1 MFKVNKRMYELLIEW
16 AREQE
21 RYKENYDFDEDDLN
35 EIIEYG
41 CNNQTWHYFVQLKQ
55 LQYDLNEII
64 EYEGKIVAE
73 LNREK
78 HRWYDIVEVV
88 KEFVVNGEQFYIVYN
103 TYETHDEMMQKSDI
117 DYDMDPSLCEKVDVI
132 GYKYRRIE

>member
-21 RYKENYDFDEDDLN
+21 RYKENYDFDE
-35 EIIEYG
+35 
-41 CNNQTWHYFVQLKQ
+41 
-55 LQYDLNEII
+55 YDLNEII
-64 EYEGKIVAE
+64 EYKGKIVAKP
-73 LNREK
+73 NREK

-88 KEFVVNGEQFYIVYN
+88 KEFVVNGEPFYIVYN

-132 GYKYRRIE
+132 GNKYRRIE

>member
-21 RYKENYDFDEDDLN
+21 RYKENSEPPDYDFDE
-35 EIIEYG
+35 
-41 CNNQTWHYFVQLKQ
+41 
-55 LQYDLNEII
+55 YDLNEII
-64 EYEGKIVAE
+64 EYKGKIVAE

-88 KEFVVNGEQFYIVYN
+88 KEFVVNGEPFYIVYN